1 MNWFFKIKKSDKGF
15 CGLKKSKKTKKKNH
29 DKKEL

>member
-15 CGLKKSKKTKKKNH
+15 CGLKKSKKSKNKDHDTKK
-29 DKKEL
+29 L